1 MRIASLD
8 IGTNSFLM
16 LIAQI
21 ENSNIIPICDEIAI
35 PQLGTDLTTNDIIT
49 EKSLKRGEEALK
61 KFRKII
67 DNYNVDIV
75 IANATEIFRR
85 AKNSYEIINKLSQR
99 IGAKINIISPER
111 EAYLSFLGAIPDN
124 RLWTVVD
131 IGGGSTEIITGK
143 ENEIFYNI
151 SLPIGSLILKNQ
163 FFQNNIPSE
172 KEILNAKENI
182 NVIINKNINEF
193 PQSNFI
199 GIGGTI
205 TTLAMIA
212 LGMKE
217 FVPQLID
224 NYIFKYEKNLAQTE
238 QLSKMSAEE
247 IATQFNIHSKR
258 AEILF
263 AGALIFLLIQEKF
276 GKSDFYIS
284 SKGLR
289 YGAIKDFLIENSQI
303 C

>member
-8 IGTNSFLM
+8 TGTNSFLM

-75 IANATEIFRR
+75 LANATEIFRR

-124 RLWTVVD
+124 RLWTVV
-131 IGGGSTEIITGK
+131 
-143 ENEIFYNI
+143 
-151 SLPIGSLILKNQ
+151 
-163 FFQNNIPSE
+163 
-172 KEILNAKENI
+172 
-182 NVIINKNINEF
+182 
-193 PQSNFI
+193 
-199 GIGGTI
+199 
-205 TTLAMIA
+205 
-212 LGMKE
+212 
-217 FVPQLID
+217 
-224 NYIFKYEKNLAQTE
+224 
-238 QLSKMSAEE
+238 
-247 IATQFNIHSKR
+247 
-258 AEILF
+258 
-263 AGALIFLLIQEKF
+263 
-276 GKSDFYIS
+276 
-284 SKGLR
+284 
-289 YGAIKDFLIENSQI
+289 
-303 C
+303 